1 MPCTSFTLCICLYMI
16 YNVCI
21 SLHLLLFVIMYC
33 CIVCLHI
40 ELLHTH
46 TSSWIQIWIRD
57 PYFISHDMYIMN
69 IFNAFSQSHIY
80 CITIFA
86 FAFWYIHVIISSH
99 LHFCL
104 WSCVAL
110 CCVCVCNWITSHIYN
125 IWIQIS
131 IRDSYFISYICYVI
145 VNIFNAF
152 PPQKSDTFTNR
163 RVNFTFMYSWCET
176 FTLIHSVSRILC
188 GIHKLQFALLCCVQ
202 WYISLSMCCVCFASS
217 FAAATR
223 CVICCFHIW
232 NMFLVCFHHC
242 FTHYWNL
249 MEVNRGTQM
258 LHYIYYF
265 VYI

>member
-1 MPCTSFTLCICLYMI
+1 MNTRSIFHFTWHVYHEHIQRILTITYILHHNLCICFLI
-16 YNVCI
+16 YTCY
-21 SLHLLLFVIMYC
+21 HFAFAFLFVIMC
-33 CIVCLHI
+33 CFVLCVFAI
-40 ELLHTH
+40 ELLHTYIIYEYKYQYAIH
-46 TSSWIQIWIRD
+46 
-57 PYFISHDMYIMN
+57 IS
-69 IFNAFSQSHIY
+69 FHIY
-80 CITIFA
+80 
-86 FAFWYIHVIISSH
+86 
-99 LHFCL
+99 
-104 WSCVAL
+104 
-110 CCVCVCNWITSHIYN
+110 
-125 IWIQIS
+125 
-131 IRDSYFISYICYVI
+131 YVI